1 MRLSQLLALVPS
13 VRQEGSGDADI
24 TNIADDSRKVTAGT
38 LFVARGGAKA
48 DGGAFIA
55 DAIAKGAVAVV
66 AAPGTV
72 VPSGTPALRA
82 DQPALAAAELAHA
95 FHGFPARSL
104 KAAAVTGTNG
114 KTTIAFLLQQCM
126 AQAGRKF
133 GLIGTVQIDDGART
147 VTSELTTP
155 GAIELAALLARMRDN
170 GCVGVS
176 METSS
181 HALDQGRVAGI
192 DFGVGIF
199 TNLSGDHLDYHGTM
213 ESYAAAKAKLFE
225 GLAPGATAIV
235 NADDPAYAR
244 MVRDCRARILRCGFA
259 GGESLDAQVS
269 VLEAKLGS
277 MRVRLE
283 GPWGQVSARLPM
295 MGRHNCMNALQA
307 VAGAWA
313 LGVER
318 AALEGAMSRASAPP
332 GRLEPVTDADAP
344 FAVMVDYA
352 HTDDALL
359 NVLRAVRPALPQEG
373 RLIVVFGCGGD
384 RDRTKRPRMARV
396 ASEFADCIVITSD
409 NPRTED
415 PAAIIREIEA
425 GVPPHRADRVRS
437 VVDRREAIHAAVQMA
452 RPGDAVVIA
461 GKGHEDYQIVGTVK
475 RPFDDRLVAREAL
488 QSVGALA

>member
-1 MRLSQLLALVPS
+1 MRLSELLARWPGS
-13 VRQEGSGDADI
+13 RQEGGLDAEI
-24 TNIADDSRKVTAGT
+24 EAIADDSRKVTRGT
-38 LFVARGGAKA
+38 LFVARGGSKV
-48 DGGAFIA
+48 DGGAFIE
-55 DAIAKGAVAVV
+55 DAIAKGASAIVAGTDVAV
-66 AAPGTV
+66 
-72 VPSGTPALRA
+72 PAGIPVIRVE
-82 DQPALAAAELAHA
+82 QPATAAAELAHA

-126 AQAGRKF
+126 AQAGQRY
-133 GLIGTVQIDDGART
+133 GLIGTVQIDDGARSIS
-147 VTSELTTP
+147 SELTTP

-181 HALDQGRVAGI
+181 HALDQGRVSGI
-192 DFGVGIF
+192 DFAVGIF

-213 ESYAAAKAKLFE
+213 EHYAAAKARLFE

-235 NADDPAYAR
+235 NADDSAYAR

-259 GGESLDAQVS
+259 GGEGLDAQVS
-269 VLEAKLGS
+269 VLEARLGS

-313 LGVER
+313 LGVDR

-332 GRLEPVTDADAP
+332 GRLEPVTDPDAP

-359 NVLRAVRPALPQEG
+359 NVLRAVRPALPEGG

-384 RDRTKRPRMARV
+384 RDRTKRPRMARI
-396 ASEFADCIVITSD
+396 ACEFADRIVITSD

-415 PAAIIREIEA
+415 PAAIIAEIET
-425 GVPPHRADRVRS
+425 GVPPHRADRVTR
-437 VVDRREAIHAAVQMA
+437 VIDRRDAIHAAVQLA

-488 QSVGALA
+488 QSTGAPA